1 MESVIG
7 DLVTSSIEQGGPM
20 GTPIG
25 LTSPRELDREHYAR
39 ILTSGGVPHR
49 YELLDYQYIRGGFI
63 HLLERP
69 SWAIALQREEQRKA
83 AAGGKEKD
91 GPPGGWNRQGNA
103 SEYPLPGYPN
113 KKLRI
118 ERMRA
123 REPKVHKLVRVRKL
137 EIWLVDKDATDRS
150 PVPSVSI
157 IHYRDEE
164 AAMDLDVPL
173 PVVLR
178 QLPAQAASSVAGPSS
193 DAGQMWPGGAD
204 ALADL
209 AEEPMPPAAPKAET
223 WAQPTRKSARRR

>member
-91 GPPGGWNRQGNA
+91 GPPGFRGCQD
-103 SEYPLPGYPN
+103 SEDSENGRFLWILS
-113 KKLRI
+113 LRLFRRLQN
-118 ERMRA
+118 EF
-123 REPKVHKLVRVRKL
+123 
-137 EIWLVDKDATDRS
+137 W
-150 PVPSVSI
+150 
-157 IHYRDEE
+157 
-164 AAMDLDVPL
+164 
-173 PVVLR
+173 
-178 QLPAQAASSVAGPSS
+178 
-193 DAGQMWPGGAD
+193 
-204 ALADL
+204 DL
-209 AEEPMPPAAPKAET
+209 APQ
-223 WAQPTRKSARRR
+223 QPRAFEDFGD